1 MNSVDTR
8 TPFFPHSKTSQQGKT
23 AGTTR
28 ARNVSRNTYERA
40 QELNENTARDAKVSI
55 PEQIKDFSRIKRT
68 VDAAAPVDNSAKI
81 ADLKARIQNGTYDI
95 DYDALADKM
104 LASEY

>member
-8 TPFFPHSKTSQQGKT
+8 PPFFPHSKTSQQGKAT
-23 AGTTR
+23 GASR
-28 ARNVSRNTYERA
+28 AKGINRNSYERA
-40 QELNENTARDAKVSI
+40 QELNQSTARDAKVSI
-55 PEQIKDFSRIKRT
+55 PEQIKDFSRIKKS
-68 VDAAAPVDNSAKI
+68 VDAAPPVDNSAKI
-81 ADLKARIQNGTYDI
+81 ADLKARIQSGTYEV